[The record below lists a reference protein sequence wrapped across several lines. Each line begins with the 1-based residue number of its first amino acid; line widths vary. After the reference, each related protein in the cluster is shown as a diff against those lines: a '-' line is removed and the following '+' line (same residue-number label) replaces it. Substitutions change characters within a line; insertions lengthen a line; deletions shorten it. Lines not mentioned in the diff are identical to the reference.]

1 MVLIGLIII
10 IAVVPKALGCRV
22 SSVGTP
28 ATPR

>member
-1 MVLIGLIII
+1 MVLIGLIM
-10 IAVVPKALGCRV
+10 IAVVLKALGCRV